1 MMAQFKLSRYS
12 HHFQKEG
19 KDMLYH
25 SLKMMSVCVDECDVD
40 MENRLIAL
48 DSASGLC
55 SELLKWAFVM
65 STSWIRSIL

>member
-1 MMAQFKLSRYS
+1 
-12 HHFQKEG
+12 
-19 KDMLYH
+19 MLYH
-25 SLKMMSVCVDECDVD
+25 SLKMISVCVDECDVD